1 MRDVKMTY
9 TEKQLKFLS
18 AAIVKYGEGATLAK
32 KTITEIA
39 EENGMKFPFWMTDTR
54 RMGAFTKV
62 SKDTYRLPALNGG
75 EGATEADA
83 FDEWHSRTSKIGNL
97 SQAPEELLTKSDLTP
112 ITQTEST
119 LDMSTYFNP
128 AELIPKKDPL
138 FVAHGH
144 FSDLIKVLSSRK
156 FYPVFE
162 TGESGTGKTY
172 MTEQACAK
180 LKREFIRVNITVET
194 DEDDLLGHYALID
207 GNTVWQ
213 DGPVVIAME
222 RGAVLLLDEIDLASN
237 KVMCL
242 QPILEGKGVYLKK
255 INRMVTPTEGF
266 SVVATA
272 NTKGKGSE
280 DGRFVF
286 TNILNEAFLQRFPI
300 TMEVGYPSAQTE
312 KKIVNKVLDSLGVP
326 DPDFAE
332 KLVNWA
338 NAIRKTFF
346 DGGIDEVIATRR
358 LVHISNAFA
367 IFGDRMK
374 SIEMCVNR
382 FDEDTKTS
390 FLDLYSKIDAGV
402 DVEETEETE
411 AEEAHRLLDEEDKY

>member
-1 MRDVKMTY
+1 M
-9 TEKQLKFLS
+9 
-18 AAIVKYGEGATLAK
+18 
-32 KTITEIA
+32 
-39 EENGMKFPFWMTDTR
+39 
-54 RMGAFTKV
+54 
-62 SKDTYRLPALNGG
+62 
-75 EGATEADA
+75 
-83 FDEWHSRTSKIGNL
+83 
-97 SQAPEELLTKSDLTP
+97 
-112 ITQTEST
+112 
-119 LDMSTYFNP
+119 
-128 AELIPKKDPL
+128 
-138 FVAHGH
+138 
-144 FSDLIKVLSSRK
+144 
-156 FYPVFE
+156 
-162 TGESGTGKTY
+162 
-172 MTEQACAK
+172 
-180 LKREFIRVNITVET
+180 
-194 DEDDLLGHYALID
+194 ID

-255 INRMVTPTEGF
+255 INRMVKPAAGF
-266 SVVATA
+266 TVVATA

-286 TNILNEAFLQRFPI
+286 TNILNEAFLERFPI
-300 TMEVGYPSAQTE
+300 TMEVGYPSAPTE
-312 KKIVNKVLDSLGVP
+312 KKIVNKVLDSLGVS
-326 DPDFAE
+326 DSDFAE

-338 NAIRKTFF
+338 NAIRKTFY

-367 IFGDRMK
+367 IFKDRMK

-402 DVEETEETE
+402 DIEETEEVSE
-411 AEEAHRLLDEEDKY
+411 ENAEEQNEY

>member
-1 MRDVKMTY
+1 MEY
-9 TEKQLKFLS
+9 TDKQMSFLS
-18 AAIVKYGEGATLAK
+18 AAVTKYGEGAVLTK
-32 KTITEIA
+32 ENITETA
-39 EENGMKFPFWMTDTR
+39 EENGLKFPFWLTDTR
-54 RMGAFTKV
+54 RMGSFTKID
-62 SKDTYRLPALNGG
+62 KDTYRLPALNGG
-75 EGATEADA
+75 EGATMADVVETTEVVVDKA
-83 FDEWHSRTSKIGNL
+83 SEVVVESKN
-97 SQAPEELLTKSDLTP
+97 S
-112 ITQTEST
+112 EST
-119 LDMSTYFNP
+119 MDMSTYFNP

-138 FVAHGH
+138 FVPHGH
-144 FSDLIKVLSSRK
+144 FSDLTKVIQSRK

-255 INRMVTPTEGF
+255 VNRMVKPANGF
-266 SVVATA
+266 TVVATA

-286 TNILNEAFLQRFPI
+286 TNILNEAFLERFPI
-300 TMEVGYPSAQTE
+300 TMEVGYPTAQTE
-312 KKIVNKVLDSLGVP
+312 KKIVNKVLDSLGVS
-326 DPDFAE
+326 DTDFSE

-338 NAIRKTFF
+338 NAIRKTFY

-367 IFGDRMK
+367 IFKDRMK
-374 SIEMCVNR
+374 AIEMCVNR

-402 DVEETEETE
+402 D
-411 AEEAHRLLDEEDKY
+411 LDETSNDDESDEALEEMHGAEQPY

>member
-1 MRDVKMTY
+1 
-9 TEKQLKFLS
+9 
-18 AAIVKYGEGATLAK
+18 
-32 KTITEIA
+32 
-39 EENGMKFPFWMTDTR
+39 
-54 RMGAFTKV
+54 
-62 SKDTYRLPALNGG
+62 
-75 EGATEADA
+75 
-83 FDEWHSRTSKIGNL
+83 
-97 SQAPEELLTKSDLTP
+97 
-112 ITQTEST
+112 
-119 LDMSTYFNP
+119 
-128 AELIPKKDPL
+128 
-138 FVAHGH
+138 
-144 FSDLIKVLSSRK
+144 
-156 FYPVFE
+156 
-162 TGESGTGKTY
+162 
-172 MTEQACAK
+172 
-180 LKREFIRVNITVET
+180 
-194 DEDDLLGHYALID
+194 
-207 GNTVWQ
+207 
-213 DGPVVIAME
+213 ME

-255 INRMVTPTEGF
+255 INRMVTPAAGF

-286 TNILNEAFLQRFPI
+286 TNILNEAFLERFPI
-300 TMEVGYPSAQTE
+300 TMEVGYPTAQTE
-312 KKIVNKVLDSLGVP
+312 KKIVNKVLDSLGVS
-326 DPDFAE
+326 DTDFAE

-338 NAIRKTFF
+338 NAIRKTFY

-402 DVEETEETE
+402 DIEESTEEVS
-411 AEEAHRLLDEEDKY
+411 EENSETQHYS

>member
-1 MRDVKMTY
+1 LNTGAREFKENVIKVFTKPVKEET
-9 TEKQLKFLS
+9 
-18 AAIVKYGEGATLAK
+18 IVMDEA
-32 KTITEIA
+32 TEIVV
-39 EENGMKFPFWMTDTR
+39 E
-54 RMGAFTKV
+54 TK
-62 SKDTYRLPALNGG
+62 
-75 EGATEADA
+75 
-83 FDEWHSRTSKIGNL
+83 
-97 SQAPEELLTKSDLTP
+97 
-112 ITQTEST
+112 TEST
-119 LDMSTYFNP
+119 MDMSTYFNP

-138 FVAHGH
+138 FVPHGH
-144 FSDLIKVLSSRK
+144 FSDLVKVIQSNK

-194 DEDDLLGHYALID
+194 DEDDLLGHYSLVD

-255 INRMVTPTEGF
+255 VNRMVKPADGF
-266 SVVATA
+266 TVIATA

-286 TNILNEAFLQRFPI
+286 TNILNEAFLERFPI
-300 TMEVGYPSAQTE
+300 TMEVNYPSPVTE
-312 KKIVNKVLDSLGVP
+312 KKIVNKVLASLGVE
-326 DPDFAE
+326 DTDFAE
-332 KLVNWA
+332 KLVTWA
-338 NAIRKTFF
+338 NAIRKTFY

-390 FLDLYSKIDAGV
+390 FLDLYSKV
-402 DVEETEETE
+402 DEEAIVPEDTTETESSDSGYASEN
-411 AEEAHRLLDEEDKY
+411 DDNSPF

>member
-1 MRDVKMTY
+1 MEFTD
-9 TEKQLKFLS
+9 KQMSFLS
-18 AAIVKYGEGATLAK
+18 AATTKYGEGAILT
-32 KTITEIA
+32 TENITETA
-39 EENGMKFPFWMTDTR
+39 EENGLAFPYWMTGSKGLGDITR
-54 RMGAFTKV
+54 V
-62 SKDTYRLPALNGG
+62 SKGNYRLPALNGG
-75 EGATEADA
+75 EGVTMAEAVVDKA
-83 FDEWHSRTSKIGNL
+83 AEVVVESKN
-97 SQAPEELLTKSDLTP
+97 S
-112 ITQTEST
+112 EST
-119 LDMSTYFNP
+119 MDMSTYFNP

-144 FSDLIKVLSSRK
+144 FGDLVKVIQSRK

-255 INRMVTPTEGF
+255 VNRMVKPADGF
-266 SVVATA
+266 TVVATA

-286 TNILNEAFLQRFPI
+286 TNILNEAFLERFPI

-312 KKIVNKVLDSLGVP
+312 KKIVNKVLDSLGVS
-326 DPDFAE
+326 DSDFSE

-338 NAIRKTFF
+338 NAIRKTFY

-358 LVHISNAFA
+358 LVHIANAFS

-374 SIEMCVNR
+374 AIEMCVNR

-402 DVEETEETE
+402 NLEESDETSEEVH
-411 AEEAHRLLDEEDKY
+411 EEEEDEPRNPHH

>member
-1 MRDVKMTY
+1 MTY

-18 AAIVKYGEGATLAK
+18 AAIVKYGEGAVLAK

-39 EENGMKFPFWMTDTR
+39 EENGLRFPFWLTDAR

-75 EGATEADA
+75 EGATVADV
-83 FDEWHSRTSKIGNL
+83 IP
-97 SQAPEELLTKSDLTP
+97 APVVNTPAPVETKKVESD
-112 ITQTEST
+112 ST

-144 FSDLIKVLSSRK
+144 FGDLVKVLQSKK

-194 DEDDLLGHYALID
+194 DEDDLLGHYSLVD

-255 INRMVTPTEGF
+255 VNRMVTPAAGF

-286 TNILNEAFLQRFPI
+286 TNILNEAFLERFPI
-300 TMEVGYPSAQTE
+300 TMEVGYPSSPTE

-326 DPDFAE
+326 DSDFAE

-338 NAIRKTFF
+338 NAIRKTFY

-367 IFGDRMK
+367 IFKDRMK
-374 SIEMCVNR
+374 AIEMCVNR

-402 DVEETEETE
+402 DVEESTEEVSEENTE
-411 AEEAHRLLDEEDKY
+411 ERNEY

>member
-1 MRDVKMTY
+1 MTY

-18 AAIVKYGEGATLAK
+18 AAIVKYGEGAVLAK

-39 EENGMKFPFWMTDTR
+39 EENGLKFPFWLTDAR

-75 EGATEADA
+75 EGATIADVV
-83 FDEWHSRTSKIGNL
+83 T
-97 SQAPEELLTKSDLTP
+97 APVVNTPAPVETKKVESD
-112 ITQTEST
+112 ST

-144 FSDLIKVLSSRK
+144 FGDLVKVLQSKK

-255 INRMVTPTEGF
+255 INRMVTPAAGF

-286 TNILNEAFLQRFPI
+286 TNILNEAFLERFPI
-300 TMEVGYPSAQTE
+300 TMEVGYPTAQTE
-312 KKIVNKVLDSLGVP
+312 KKIVNKVLDSLGVS
-326 DPDFAE
+326 DTDFSE

-338 NAIRKTFF
+338 NAIRKTFY

-367 IFGDRMK
+367 IFRDRMK
-374 SIEMCVNR
+374 AIEMCVNR

-402 DVEETEETE
+402 D
-411 AEEAHRLLDEEDKY
+411 LDETSEEEVTTVHEENSEESY

>member
-1 MRDVKMTY
+1 
-9 TEKQLKFLS
+9 
-18 AAIVKYGEGATLAK
+18 
-32 KTITEIA
+32 
-39 EENGMKFPFWMTDTR
+39 
-54 RMGAFTKV
+54 MGAFTKV
-62 SKDTYRLPALNGG
+62 GKDTYRLPALNGG
-75 EGATEADA
+75 EGATVADVV
-83 FDEWHSRTSKIGNL
+83 T
-97 SQAPEELLTKSDLTP
+97 APVVQPDRPVDTASVETKKV
-112 ITQTEST
+112 EST

-144 FSDLIKVLSSRK
+144 FSDLVKVLQSRK

-255 INRMVTPTEGF
+255 INRMVTPAEGF

-286 TNILNEAFLQRFPI
+286 TNILNEAFLERFPI
-300 TMEVGYPSAQTE
+300 TMEVGYPAAQTE

-326 DPDFAE
+326 DPDFCE

-338 NAIRKTFF
+338 NAIRKTFY

-402 DVEETEETE
+402 DLDETE

>member
-1 MRDVKMTY
+1 MEY
-9 TEKQLKFLS
+9 TDKQMSFLS
-18 AAIVKYGEGATLAK
+18 AAITKYGEGAVLT
-32 KTITEIA
+32 TENITETA
-39 EENGMKFPFWMTDTR
+39 EENGLAFPYWMTGSKGLGDITR
-54 RMGAFTKV
+54 V
-62 SKDTYRLPALNGG
+62 SKGNYRLPALNGG
-75 EGATEADA
+75 EGATMAEAVVDKA
-83 FDEWHSRTSKIGNL
+83 AEVVVESKN
-97 SQAPEELLTKSDLTP
+97 S
-112 ITQTEST
+112 EST
-119 LDMSTYFNP
+119 MDMSTYFNP

-144 FSDLIKVLSSRK
+144 FSDLTKVIQSRK

-255 INRMVTPTEGF
+255 VNRMVKPADGF
-266 SVVATA
+266 TVVATA

-286 TNILNEAFLQRFPI
+286 TNILNEAFLERFPI

-312 KKIVNKVLDSLGVP
+312 KKIVNKVLDSLGVS
-326 DPDFAE
+326 DSDFSE

-338 NAIRKTFF
+338 NAIRKTFY

-367 IFGDRMK
+367 IFNDRMK
-374 SIEMCVNR
+374 AIEMCVNR

-402 DVEETEETE
+402 DLDETSNDES
-411 AEEAHRLLDEEDKY
+411 EEALKEMHGAEQPY

>member
-1 MRDVKMTY
+1 MTY

-18 AAIVKYGEGATLAK
+18 AAIVKYGEGAVLAK

-39 EENGMKFPFWMTDTR
+39 EENGLRFPFWLTDAR

-75 EGATEADA
+75 EGATIADVV
-83 FDEWHSRTSKIGNL
+83 T
-97 SQAPEELLTKSDLTP
+97 APVVNTPAPVETKKVESD
-112 ITQTEST
+112 ST

-144 FSDLIKVLSSRK
+144 FGDLVKVLQSKK

-194 DEDDLLGHYALID
+194 DEDDLLGHYSLVD

-255 INRMVTPTEGF
+255 VNRMVTPAAGF

-286 TNILNEAFLQRFPI
+286 TNILNEAFLERFPI
-300 TMEVGYPSAQTE
+300 TMEVGYPSSPTE

-326 DPDFAE
+326 DSDFAE

-338 NAIRKTFF
+338 NAIRKTFY

-367 IFGDRMK
+367 IFKDRMK
-374 SIEMCVNR
+374 AIEMCVNR

-402 DVEETEETE
+402 DVEESTEEVSEENTE
-411 AEEAHRLLDEEDKY
+411 ERNEY

>member
-1 MRDVKMTY
+1 MRESEMEY

-18 AAIVKYGEGATLAK
+18 ASIVKYGEGAIMSK
-32 KTITEIA
+32 ESITEIA
-39 EENGMKFPFWMTDTR
+39 EEIGMKFPFWLTDTR
-54 RMGAFTKV
+54 RMGSFTKV
-62 SKDTYRLPALNGG
+62 DKDTYRLPALHGG
-75 EGATEADA
+75 EGASEADVVVSTPSVV
-83 FDEWHSRTSKIGNL
+83 DKVVVESKN
-97 SQAPEELLTKSDLTP
+97 
-112 ITQTEST
+112 TEST
-119 LDMSTYFNP
+119 FDMSTYFNP

-144 FSDLIKVLSSRK
+144 FSDLIKVLNSKK

-180 LKREFIRVNITVET
+180 LKKEFIRVNITVET

-255 INRMVTPTEGF
+255 INRMVTPSAGF
-266 SVVATA
+266 TVVATA

-286 TNILNEAFLQRFPI
+286 TNILNEAFLERFPI

-326 DPDFAE
+326 DTDFAE

-338 NAIRKTFF
+338 NAIRKTFY

-402 DVEETEETE
+402 DVEETE
-411 AEEAHRLLDEEDKY
+411 AEEAHRLLDEENSNYED